1 MKDYVRA
8 QANAM
13 KKLNDLTLPGEIV
26 VFGSTYMS
34 NFPIYELINR
44 YTLENAV
51 YNRSIKG
58 LTIAEAA
65 ELLDDC
71 IFNVRPSKLFISLGE
86 EDTSNP
92 NAISEY
98 SLLVSKTSEKLPNC
112 TLYLICLSE
121 DSEFAKNFNANIKR
135 IANGKNIKAIEL
147 VSQGSSDIGLYKAQ
161 FKQLSCFFRRRPI
174 TMSDAF
180 HSAII

>member
-1 MKDYVRA
+1 MKDHVRA
-8 QANAM
+8 QANTM

-34 NFPIYELINR
+34 DFPIYELINK

-58 LTIAEAA
+58 LTIAEAT

-71 IFNVRPSKLFISLGE
+71 IFNIRPSKLFISLGE
-86 EDTSNP
+86 EDSENE

-98 SLLVSKTSEKLPNC
+98 SHLVSEIREKLPDC
-112 TLYLICLSE
+112 SLYLICLATES
-121 DSEFAKNFNANIKR
+121 DFAEAFNENVKRLSNEKNVKYV
-135 IANGKNIKAIEL
+135 EL
-147 VSQGSSDIGLYKAQ
+147 VTQCSSDIGLYKAQ
-161 FKQLSCFFRRRPI
+161 FKQLSYFFRGRPI

-180 HSAII
+180 HSAVI